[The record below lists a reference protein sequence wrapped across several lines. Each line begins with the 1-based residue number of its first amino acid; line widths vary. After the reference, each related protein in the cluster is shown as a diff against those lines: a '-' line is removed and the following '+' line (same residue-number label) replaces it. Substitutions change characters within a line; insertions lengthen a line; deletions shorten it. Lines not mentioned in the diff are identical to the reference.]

1 MDISTKILI
10 VEDHFV
16 EANHLRLMLKN
27 AGYSICGIARTVD
40 EAKAYIKKDRPGLV
54 LLDIFLLGRETGIDL
69 AKYLNEE
76 NIGFIYLS
84 ANSNEEILNAAKA
97 TRPYGFLVKP
107 FREKD
112 LLITLQIAG
121 YHQQYGIES
130 SIRKEQLFQK
140 QLSDLLDDSGC
151 WDERLFKVG
160 KALQPLIPFD
170 LMIAIYRT
178 GTDLEDIVLG
188 FLRVGFSEYQ
198 KITIDELQN
207 LSRLKVSEVKKL
219 QENTVIDTSVSLYTG
234 EDFQKAVQAPTMKKL
249 IAEYLGMRSN
259 LTLPIPLSINEKE
272 RYFFSFFS
280 RKTDG
285 FDETHFEI
293 CKRLQRP
300 LIYTVE
306 SILSRDKKAYLHA
319 QETPTVLS
327 PKKEYKEGFEGIIGK
342 SPLLMRIFDH
352 IAQVAPGD
360 TTVLITG
367 ESGTGKER
375 IASSIHN
382 LSPRKKGPFI
392 KINCATLPS
401 NLIETEL
408 FGHEKGA
415 FTGAIERRT
424 GRFEQ
429 ANKGTL
435 FLDEIGEMPLDMQVK
450 LLRVLQE
457 KEIERI
463 GGSTPIKVDVRI
475 IAATNRNLEKE
486 VAEGRF
492 RLDLYYRLNVFP
504 IHLPSLRERRED
516 IGLLARHFIDVYN
529 AKTGKSVT
537 GLSALALNSLL
548 SYNWPGNIREL
559 ENLIERSVLLS
570 KGPTIEEI
578 PLPHHEG
585 IEMDM
590 AEPKLKTIEE
600 NERAHIIAVLKQC
613 DGRIRGVNGA
623 AEILG
628 VPPTTL
634 ASKMQKL
641 GIKRSYR

>member
-40 EAKAYIKKDRPGLV
+40 EAKACIKKDRPGLV

-160 KALQPLIPFD
+160 KAVQPLIPFD

-178 GTDLEDIVLG
+178 DPNPEDIVLG

-198 KITIDELQN
+198 KITIDELQS

-219 QENTVIDTSVSLYTG
+219 QEKTVIDASVSLYTG

-259 LTLPIPLSINEKE
+259 LTLPIPLSINENE
-272 RYFFSFFS
+272 SYFFSFFS
-280 RKTDG
+280 KKVDG
-285 FDETHFEI
+285 FDESHFEI
-293 CKRLQRP
+293 CKRLQQP

-306 SILSRDKKAYLHA
+306 SILSRDKKAYL
-319 QETPTVLS
+319 QKTPTILS
-327 PKKEYKEGFEGIIGK
+327 PKKDYKEGFEGIIGK
-342 SPLLMRIFDH
+342 SPLLMGIFDH

-375 IASSIHN
+375 VASSIHN
-382 LSPRKKGPFI
+382 LSPRKEGPFI
-392 KINCATLPS
+392 KINCASLPS

-415 FTGAIERRT
+415 FTGAVERRT
-424 GRFEQ
+424 GRFEL
-429 ANKGTL
+429 ADKGTL
-435 FLDEIGEMPLDMQVK
+435 FLDEIGEMALDMQVK

-516 IGLLARHFIDVYN
+516 IGLLARHFIDIYN
-529 AKTGKSVT
+529 GRTGKSVT
-537 GLSALALNSLL
+537 GLSTEALNSLL

-559 ENLIERSVLLS
+559 ENLMERSVLLS
-570 KGPTIEEI
+570 KGAVIEEI
-578 PLPHHEG
+578 PLPHHEEVETDIG
-585 IEMDM
+585 ER
-590 AEPKLKTIEE
+590 KLKTIEE
-600 NERAHIIAVLKQC
+600 NERAHIIAVLRQC
-613 DGRIRGVNGA
+613 DGRIRGANGA

-641 GIKRSYR
+641 GIKRSYL